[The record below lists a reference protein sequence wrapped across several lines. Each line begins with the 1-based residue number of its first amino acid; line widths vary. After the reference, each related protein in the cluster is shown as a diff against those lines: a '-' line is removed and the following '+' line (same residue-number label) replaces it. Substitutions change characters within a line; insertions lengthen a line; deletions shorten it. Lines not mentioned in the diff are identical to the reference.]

1 MLTNIK
7 YILLTAL
14 RDWLFVALLAGVSL
28 ATMISIAMGGT
39 ALLEPEQM
47 TVAFSAASARAILM
61 IGLIV
66 FVCFHIRSGFD
77 TKEIDVMVS
86 RPISRANIVISF
98 WLGFSIV
105 AFLAVLPIIGILT
118 LVGILTVNGFILW
131 SVSLLLEALLVVA
144 LALFASLTLRS
155 AVFSVLA
162 SFGFYT
168 LSRMMGFFVA
178 TSESGVLFENQE
190 VNTVLRYT
198 IDVISTIIPR
208 LDFFT
213 KSEWLVYGITRMADV
228 QLFVLQAAVFIPLLI
243 TAAIIDFRR
252 RQF

>member
-1 MLTNIK
+1 MITNIK

-14 RDWLFVALLAGVSL
+14 RDWLFVALLFGVSL
-28 ATMISIAMGGT
+28 ATAISIAMGGT

-47 TVAFSAASARAILM
+47 TLAFSAASARAILM

-77 TKEIDVMVS
+77 TKEIDVMLS
-86 RPISRANIVISF
+86 RPISRGNLVLSF

-105 AFLAVLPIIGILT
+105 AILVVVPIIAIIGY
-118 LVGILTVNGFILW
+118 VGLMSINGFALW

-144 LALFASLTLRS
+144 LSLFASLTLRS

-162 SFGFYT
+162 SLGFYV

-190 VNTVLRYT
+190 VNTLLRGA
-198 IDVISTIIPR
+198 IDIVSVVVPR

-213 KSEWLVYGITRMADV
+213 KSEWLIYGIRSYDEI
-228 QLFVLQAAVFIPLLI
+228 QLFLIQTAVFVPLLI
-243 TAAIIDFRR
+243 VAAIIDFKR